1 MTINEKSSVIA
12 DFATTELFLLNP
24 IGKNYSTLFFC
35 ISTFLYIHISAHLYF
50 CISIC
55 VDIYIYNKNPI

>member
-24 IGKNYSTLFFC
+24 IGKNYSTL
-35 ISTFLYIHISAHLYF
+35 YF
-50 CISIC
+50 CISIF
-55 VDIYIYNKNPI
+55 VDIFREQVYLPYDTMTKMLQ